1 MGWLLWLYLSTS
13 GGRAI
18 KIASQH
24 GLGKTLWQQTWP
36 MAIGVLALLGFQ
48 LVDSAFIARLG
59 TAPLAAQSFTF
70 PLSFLIIGVQ
80 VGMGIAIAA
89 LISRTL
95 GAGEN
100 ERAKRLGSLV
110 LMMGSG
116 VIALLALLL
125 GLFQN
130 VIFTQLGAD
139 ETTLGYI
146 NRYWWPQLLAAWLGA
161 LLYFVYSVFRAN
173 GDTQLPGK
181 MMVLSSAVNLA
192 LDPLLIFGWGPW
204 EGLGLPGAAWATTI
218 AFSTGLAITG
228 RRLILRQWL
237 RVSGLYQEARVSSRP
252 FMHIAGPAMIGQLM
266 PPLAAMLAIAVVA
279 SQGEIHVAAWGL
291 ASRLETVSLMVI
303 LAMTMSLPPWLGR
316 CYGAGDWGQIH
327 RLMRLALKVAVVW
340 QLMLGI
346 LLALAAPWV
355 AAALTSEKAVQDALI
370 LLIRFLLP
378 SYAALGICMLV
389 VSAGNAL
396 GWPLRAMLLSAA
408 RLFIC
413 YLPCIWLGSVMGGWS
428 GIAMGAA
435 VGNVLA
441 GLTAWWV
448 LRSILSRPKRKP
460 GPTSSGEYPAGE
472 PGSPG

>member
-1 MGWLLWLYLSTS
+1 
-13 GGRAI
+13 
-18 KIASQH
+18 
-24 GLGKTLWQQTWP
+24 

-89 LISRTL
+89 LISRTI

-161 LLYFVYSVFRAN
+161 LLYFVYSVFRAH

-192 LDPLLIFGWGPW
+192 LDPLLIFGVGPW
-204 EGLGLPGAAWATTI
+204 EGLGLPGAAWATTL

-237 RVSGLYQEARVSSRP
+237 GMTRLYQEALVSSRP
-252 FMHIAGPAMIGQLM
+252 FMQIAGPAMIGQLM
-266 PPLAAMLAIAVVA
+266 PPLAAMMAIAVVA
-279 SQGEIHVAAWGL
+279 SLGETYVAAWGL
-291 ASRLETVSLMVI
+291 ASRLETVSLMAI

-327 RLMRLALKVAVVW
+327 RLMRLALKVALVW
-340 QLMLGI
+340 QLGLGI
-346 LLALAAPWV
+346 ALALLAPWV

-396 GWPLRAMLLSAA
+396 GWPLRSMLLSAA

-413 YLPCIWLGSVMGGWS
+413 YLPCIWLGSVLGGWL

-441 GLTAWWV
+441 GLVAWRV
-448 LRSILSRPKRKP
+448 LVSILSSPRRKP
-460 GPTSSGEYPAGE
+460 GKDLSEEDQPGEAR
-472 PGSPG
+472 SPG